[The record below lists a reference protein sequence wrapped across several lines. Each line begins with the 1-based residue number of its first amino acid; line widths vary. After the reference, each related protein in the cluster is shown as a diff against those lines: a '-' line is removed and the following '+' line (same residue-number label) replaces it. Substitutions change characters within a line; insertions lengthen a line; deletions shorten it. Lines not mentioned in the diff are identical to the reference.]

1 MDDFRLFS
9 VAGSVLVL
17 LPLAASAQRGA
28 APHIA
33 PVAPRMV
40 SGPPTAAAPRVT
52 IMPSAPRIVIPTPAP
67 RTGALRRRSGNVTV
81 NINNNSNPVRTI
93 ANVPAC
99 PLNFVPVPGLG
110 FDIPHLAA
118 TQGATAVGASP
129 AGCGGAFFG
138 APFFDSGFFIPTA
151 SPTAV
156 QMPPIVIQ
164 QPVVVQQPAAEPA
177 ADTEDSPRSSAHG
190 PAAVDETPAEPP
202 REIPEFVFVRRDGK
216 MLFAVAYLWEKD
228 HLEYI
233 TRDGVRRTIGLD
245 ALDLEATKRF
255 NEERGLA
262 FRLPA

>member
-1 MDDFRLFS
+1 MHGFRLLS
-9 VAGSVLVL
+9 VAGSALLL
-17 LPLAASAQRGA
+17 LPLAASAQHGA
-28 APHIA
+28 APHMA

-40 SGPPTAAAPRVT
+40 SGPPPAAPRVT

-67 RTGALRRRSGNVTV
+67 RTGAPRRRSGNVTI
-81 NINNNSNPVRTI
+81 NINNNSNPARAI
-93 ANVPAC
+93 ANIPAC

-118 TQGATAVGASP
+118 TQGAAAVGASP

-255 NEERGLA
+255 NEERGLT